1 MWRRRR
7 YVIFLITQFDDNCK
21 VFIEV
26 HVTVSVTENFL
37 PEIHILFKKKSA
49 IAINTK
55 TTKNLIDDRNI

>member
-37 PEIHILFKKKSA
+37 PEIHILLKKKCNCNQYEDNSEF
-49 IAINTK
+49 N
-55 TTKNLIDDRNI
+55 